1 MGIDRAALKA
11 EIDGCIASQR
21 TLDAHLGS
29 IVDLDPTQPSQLA
42 GWTIGH
48 VLTHL
53 ARNADGH
60 RNVLAGQPQY
70 RDGAARDA
78 EIDAGA
84 TRSWASLVGDV
95 AQSSALLAEA
105 WLASLDDITEVWSGT
120 ASMMSGV
127 RPMTML
133 PLLRWREVEVH
144 RVDLGLGYEAHEI
157 DRHYL
162 RRDLRVCEMLWR
174 ARRPIGLT
182 PLPAQVLAAAPHE
195 RLFWFLGRVE
205 IEGVDRVD

>member
-1 MGIDRAALKA
+1 MGIDRTALEA

-21 TLDAHLGS
+21 ALDAQLES
-29 IVDLDPTQPSQLA
+29 VTVVDPSRPSRLP
-42 GWTIGH
+42 GWTVGH

-60 RNVLAGQPQY
+60 RDMLAGRPQY
-70 RDGAARDA
+70 RDVATRDA
-78 EIDAGA
+78 EIEAGA
-84 TRSWASLVGDV
+84 GRRWPSLVDDV
-95 AQSSALLAEA
+95 QKSSALLADA
-105 WLASLDDITEVWSGT
+105 WLSSLDEITETWSGS
-120 ASMMSGV
+120 ASMLSGT
-127 RPMTML
+127 RPMAML

-144 RVDLGLGYEAHEI
+144 RVDLDLGYEAREI

-182 PLPAQVLAAAPHE
+182 PLPPQVLATAPHE
-195 RLFWFLGRVE
+195 RLFWFLGRTE
-205 IEGVDRVD
+205 IEGVGRVN